1 MIDDPQ
7 PPSEQPVPTAGEL
20 FNVEDEQAIA
30 GLPQPL
36 IAVTEE
42 LTSVGVSP
50 KAVVAA
56 ALAVATSGL
65 GSAAVVR
72 GLKSRRNVT
81 PAFNL
86 ILAMTGDR
94 SPAWLS
100 ILTSDLY
107 DWIFERQKLLIQWG
121 DDQLD
126 KRIKKA
132 TADLQSQRSRLPPET
147 LEKMENG
154 LALLETARR
163 PVAFTEKL
171 APKKIAK
178 AIKYCFDGA
187 VFLGDPTSDLVP
199 SFAALRA
206 MEQHDFARM
215 IRASWSGLPP
225 FTGDEFI
232 LGATTLFWV
241 IEEAS
246 LFPLFDIEVVTE
258 APMPVLWI
266 TSPRN
271 GPCGGGKLS
280 SEKAWSD
287 YIHRILLFRQKRT
300 CAQFSLNVEA
310 AAVLGEF
317 ERQIAGLDPEGPCGI
332 ARHLAFLPEL
342 AVRFAVLLEVCKE
355 VKGNE
360 QVITEESATAAVRL
374 TRWLAQ
380 EHLEVL
386 RNHLPA
392 IKPYADNTACADK
405 SSPEEV
411 MQRKIERRGTLTTR
425 ELWRSYN
432 KPRAQWFHDTLNSLI
447 QSGKVIRTPDQQL
460 TLAVRR

>member
-1 MIDDPQ
+1 MSDDPQ
-7 PPSEQPVPTAGEL
+7 PPGEQPVPTAREL
-20 FNVEDEQAIA
+20 FNVEDQQAIA

-42 LTSVGVSP
+42 LTSFGVSP

-56 ALAVATSGL
+56 ALAVATSAL
-65 GSAAVVR
+65 GSAAVV
-72 GLKSRRNVT
+72 GSLKSRRNVT

-126 KRIKKA
+126 KRIRKA
-132 TADLQSQRSRLPPET
+132 TADLQSQRGTLPPET
-147 LEKMENG
+147 LEQLENG

-163 PVAFTEKL
+163 PVAFTAKL

-206 MEQHDFARM
+206 MEQNDFARM

-232 LGATTLFWV
+232 AGSTTLFWV

-271 GPCGGGKLS
+271 GPCGGKLS
-280 SEKAWSD
+280 SEKAWSA

-300 CAQFSLNVEA
+300 CANFSLNTEA
-310 AAVLGEF
+310 AAVIGEF
-317 ERQIAGLDPEGPCGI
+317 ERQIAGLEVPCG

-355 VKGNE
+355 AKGKE
-360 QVITEESATAAVRL
+360 LLITEESATAAVRL

-380 EHLEVL
+380 EHLELL

-392 IKPYADNTACADK
+392 IMPYADSTACADA

-411 MQRKIERRGTLTTR
+411 MQRKIERRGALTSR

-432 KPRAQWFHDTLNSLI
+432 KPRAQWFHATLNSLI
-447 QSGKVIRTPDQQL
+447 QSGKVILTPDQRL